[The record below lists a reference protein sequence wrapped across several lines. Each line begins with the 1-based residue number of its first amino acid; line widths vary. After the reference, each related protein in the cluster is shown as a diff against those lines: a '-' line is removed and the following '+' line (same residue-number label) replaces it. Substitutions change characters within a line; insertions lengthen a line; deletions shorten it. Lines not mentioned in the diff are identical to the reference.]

1 MGKIKYEMNEDVVI
15 INENHQREDGIELT
29 FKIKND
35 DAIKRLHE
43 VRNFFERDKVY
54 TDVLFYTLEDKQFQI
69 IVRDDSYAVLLAALF
84 RWQLVRKLEWLD

>member
-1 MGKIKYEMNEDVVI
+1 MEKIRYEMNENVVI
-15 INENHQREDGIELT
+15 INENHEREDGIELT

-35 DAIKRLHE
+35 AAIKRLHE

-54 TDVLFYTLEDKQFQI
+54 TDVLFYTLEDKKFQI

-84 RWQLVRKLEWLD
+84 RWQLVKKLEWID